1 MNGIPTP
8 AYEPALESPP
18 CPSCPTAQL
27 QAARSDALA
36 TCPAC
41 GSSWECEPAVAPPR
55 GRREAAVSG
64 RSRKPPAARRRAT
77 TVRSLVSDLLAWH
90 LATGQRERT
99 QGGGYAPIATGSP
112 TAGVLRVLE
121 TGIVGDGCSGTKG
134 TWRGAAPEPLEVRTL
149 TVDERVTRR
158 YSALRELRA
167 VADAIIEDASG
178 DVVRELVLYR
188 ERERDVGVALSLPQR
203 IGWALATEKQRAQWR
218 VKIAKRDSAPAL
230 AGMELAGAEALRRL
244 CERWDEMAAE
254 EQREEL
260 AAQCRREA
268 GVE

>member
-1 MNGIPTP
+1 MNEIPTP
-8 AYEPALESPP
+8 AYESTLEPRACPDCPA
-18 CPSCPTAQL
+18 TQL

-36 TCPAC
+36 TCPTC
-41 GSSWECEPAVAPPR
+41 GTSWECEPAVAPPR
-55 GRREAAVSG
+55 PRSEAAVSG
-64 RSRKPPAARRRAT
+64 RPRKPPAARPRAT
-77 TVRSLVSDLLAWH
+77 TVRSLVADLLAWH

-112 TAGVLRVLE
+112 TAGVLRVIE

-188 ERERDVGVALSLPQR
+188 ERERDVGVPLSLPQR
-203 IGWALATEKQRAQWR
+203 IGWALATEKQRAMWR

-230 AGMELAGAEALRRL
+230 TGMEQAGGDALRAL
-244 CERWDEMAAE
+244 CTRWDEMAAE
-254 EQREEL
+254 EQRAEI
-260 AAQCRREA
+260 AAECRREA

>member
-1 MNGIPTP
+1 
-8 AYEPALESPP
+8 
-18 CPSCPTAQL
+18 
-27 QAARSDALA
+27 
-36 TCPAC
+36 
-41 GSSWECEPAVAPPR
+41 
-55 GRREAAVSG
+55 
-64 RSRKPPAARRRAT
+64 
-77 TVRSLVSDLLAWH
+77 
-90 LATGQRERT
+90 
-99 QGGGYAPIATGSP
+99 
-112 TAGVLRVLE
+112 VLRVIE

-188 ERERDVGVALSLPQR
+188 ERERDVGVPLSLPQR
-203 IGWALATEKQRAQWR
+203 IGWALATEKQRAMWR
-218 VKIAKRDSAPAL
+218 VKIAKRDSQPAL
-230 AGMELAGAEALRRL
+230 TGMETAGAEALRAL
-244 CERWDEMAAE
+244 CGRWDEMAAE